1 MELDFFSSASE
12 PGRECGFLLLLAF
25 LISFSF
31 IRTSARL
38 MRSPRVPWW
47 PGSVEAGGVHIHHLV
62 WGISLVLVSG
72 FAAFVSD
79 LYSPWW
85 QVTSIAFGI
94 GAGLTLDEFALW
106 VYLRDV
112 YWSAEGRDSIDAV
125 ILVTLLAGLVVLG
138 VQPFD
143 LDQTGAAVGTTGA
156 VVVVLG
162 LSTVTFLKGRLLL
175 GAISIFVPVVGLVAA
190 VRLAKPNS
198 PWARRRYRGRRAH
211 RLERATARHER
222 DTRLNAMGV
231 RIRDAIGGA
240 PTPEDEKTRTKS

>member
-240 PTPEDEKTRTKS
+240 PTPEDEKTPTKS

>member
-162 LSTVTFLKGRLLL
+162 LATVSFLKGRLLL

-222 DTRLNAMGV
+222 DTRLDAMGV

-240 PTPEDEKTRTKS
+240 PTSEEEKTPTKS